1 MSVFSLE
8 YFGML
13 FVSPFLSWIFN
24 KKTRK
29 YLILLANVLFMFL
42 ILKNTVSIVYALI
55 LAGYTWLSGMIL
67 SNNKNKATLFV
78 SLIFPVLGLVFFKYA
93 GYFSKSIIM
102 PLGLSFYTFKVISY
116 LVDIY
121 NKKVKAQGIV
131 NVYAYILFFPCF
143 LKVPSYFIPA
153 FCITLPE

>member
-8 YFGML
+8 HFGML
-13 FVSPFLSWIFN
+13 FVTPFLSWIFN

-67 SNNKNKATLFV
+67 SNNKNKTTLFI
-78 SLIFPVLGLVFFKYA
+78 SLIFPVLGLVFFKYT
-93 GYFSKSIIM
+93 GYFSKK
-102 PLGLSFYTFKVISY
+102 YY
-116 LVDIY
+116 
-121 NKKVKAQGIV
+121 
-131 NVYAYILFFPCF
+131 YAFRLIFLYI
-143 LKVPSYFIPA
+143 
-153 FCITLPE
+153 